1 MKAEKITDLIVV
13 LKNHI
18 PDETCDEILEWFEL
32 NKHLQTDGCVYS
44 TEGDQDKGAKVD
56 KDFKNAIQTLVP
68 PEASIS
74 DKMTEITMSAFREC
88 LVLGIQF
95 QKMALP

>member
-18 PDETCDEILEWFEL
+18 PDDTCDEILEWFEL

-44 TEGDQDKGAKVD
+44 TE
-56 KDFKNAIQTLVP
+56 
-68 PEASIS
+68 
-74 DKMTEITMSAFREC
+74 
-88 LVLGIQF
+88 
-95 QKMALP
+95 

>member
-1 MKAEKITDLIVV
+1 MV

-56 KDFKNAIQTLVP
+56 KDFKNAY
-68 PEASIS
+68 S
-74 DKMTEITMSAFREC
+74 DSSSSRSVYLRQNDGDYHVC
-88 LVLGIQF
+88 SRNGSRYQF
-95 QKMALP
+95 QKIA